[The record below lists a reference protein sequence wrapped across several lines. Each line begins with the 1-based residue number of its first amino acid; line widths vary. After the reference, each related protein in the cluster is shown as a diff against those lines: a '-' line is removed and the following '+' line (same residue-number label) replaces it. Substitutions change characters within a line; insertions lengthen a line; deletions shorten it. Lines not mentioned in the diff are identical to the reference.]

1 MGGRGRGRG
10 RGKGMT
16 LEQLGVQK
24 GEGLPERVLG
34 PPETYPPLEYR
45 PVQPTQEK
53 NLAESYLLVVKKEF
67 REHMQNSQYF
77 IQPAVKRPD
86 IERYSDRYQVLAGHR
101 GQLSLNWS
109 RFPKE
114 LHPTTIAAAS
124 KKRKRRSAKFPVN
137 VKVAKKSK
145 DVNISERLEAL
156 EKKEASVTEETEED
170 GDGEGEDK
178 VEGEEVEEL
187 EEVDEELDEGT
198 DYMNNYFDNGDS
210 YLDEEDDA
218 LEEGGVY

>member
-34 PPETYPPLEYR
+34 PPETYPPLEFR
-45 PVQPTQEK
+45 PVPPTQEK

-67 REHMQNSQYF
+67 REHMQNSQYY

-114 LHPTTIAAAS
+114 LHPATIAAAG
-124 KKRKRRSAKFPVN
+124 KKRKRLRAKLA
-137 VKVAKKSK
+137 VKAKRAKSK

-156 EKKEASVTEETEED
+156 EKKEALVTEETEED
-170 GDGEGEDK
+170 GDEEGEDK

-198 DYMNNYFDNGDS
+198 DYVNNYFDNGDS

>member
-10 RGKGMT
+10 RGKGMS

-24 GEGLPERVLG
+24 GEVLPDRIVG
-34 PPETYPPLEYR
+34 PPETYPPLEFR

-53 NLAESYLLVVKKEF
+53 NLAESYLLVVKKEY
-67 REHMQNSQYF
+67 REHMQNSQFY
-77 IQPAVKRPD
+77 IQPGVKRKD
-86 IERYSDRYQVLAGHR
+86 IERYSDRYQLLASHR

-114 LHPTTIAAAS
+114 LHPTSVSALR
-124 KKRKRRSAKFPVN
+124 KKRQKESEKVKVN
-137 VKVAKKSK
+137 VKKARTK
-145 DVNISERLEAL
+145 DMNVSETLEAL
-156 EKKEASVTEETEED
+156 EKAEAMGMEDNEED
-170 GDGEGEDK
+170 ERENADKAEVED
-178 VEGEEVEEL
+178 VEEL

-198 DYMNNYFDNGDS
+198 DYFNSYFDNGDS

-218 LEEGGVY
+218 LEEGGVF

>member
-10 RGKGMT
+10 RGKGMS

-24 GEGLPERVLG
+24 GEVLPDRIVG
-34 PPETYPPLEYR
+34 PPETYPPLEFR

-53 NLAESYLLVVKKEF
+53 NLAESYLLVVKKEY
-67 REHMQNSQYF
+67 REHMQNSQFY
-77 IQPAVKRPD
+77 IQPGVKRKD
-86 IERYSDRYQVLAGHR
+86 IERYSDRYQLLASHR

-114 LHPTTIAAAS
+114 LHPTSVSALR
-124 KKRKRRSAKFPVN
+124 KKRQKESEKVKVN
-137 VKVAKKSK
+137 VKKARTK
-145 DVNISERLEAL
+145 DMNVSETLEAL
-156 EKKEASVTEETEED
+156 EKAEAMGIEDNEED
-170 GDGEGEDK
+170 ERENADKAEVED
-178 VEGEEVEEL
+178 VEEL

-198 DYMNNYFDNGDS
+198 DYFNSYFDNGDS

-218 LEEGGVY
+218 LEEGGVF

>member
-10 RGKGMT
+10 RGKGMS

-24 GEGLPERVLG
+24 GEVLPDRIVG
-34 PPETYPPLEYR
+34 PPETYPPLEFR

-53 NLAESYLLVVKKEF
+53 NLAESYLLVVKKEY
-67 REHMQNSQYF
+67 REHMQNSQFY
-77 IQPAVKRPD
+77 IQPGVKRKD
-86 IERYSDRYQVLAGHR
+86 IERYSDRYQLLASHR

-114 LHPTTIAAAS
+114 LHPTSMSILR
-124 KKRKRRSAKFPVN
+124 KKRKKESEKVKVN
-137 VKVAKKSK
+137 VKKARTK
-145 DVNISERLEAL
+145 DMNVSETLEAL
-156 EKKEASVTEETEED
+156 EKAEAMGTEGNEED
-170 GDGEGEDK
+170 ERENADKAEVED
-178 VEGEEVEEL
+178 VEEL

-198 DYMNNYFDNGDS
+198 DYFNSYFDNGDN

-218 LEEGGVY
+218 LEEGGVF

>member
-10 RGKGMT
+10 RGKGMS

-24 GEGLPERVLG
+24 GEVLPDRIVG
-34 PPETYPPLEYR
+34 PPETYPPLEFR

-67 REHMQNSQYF
+67 REHMQNSQFY
-77 IQPAVKRPD
+77 IQPGVKRKD
-86 IERYSDRYQVLAGHR
+86 IERYSDRYQLLASHR

-114 LHPTTIAAAS
+114 LHPTSVSILR
-124 KKRKRRSAKFPVN
+124 KKRKKESEKVKVN
-137 VKVAKKSK
+137 VKKARTK
-145 DVNISERLEAL
+145 DMNVSETLEAL
-156 EKKEASVTEETEED
+156 EKAEAMGIEDNEED
-170 GDGEGEDK
+170 ERDNTDKAEVED
-178 VEGEEVEEL
+178 VEEL

-198 DYMNNYFDNGDS
+198 DYFNSYFDNGDS

-218 LEEGGVY
+218 LEEGGVF

>member
-10 RGKGMT
+10 RGKGMS

-24 GEGLPERVLG
+24 GEVLPDRIVG
-34 PPETYPPLEYR
+34 PPETYPPLEFR

-67 REHMQNSQYF
+67 REHMQNSQFY
-77 IQPAVKRPD
+77 IQPGVKRKD
-86 IERYSDRYQVLAGHR
+86 IERYSDRYQLLASHR

-114 LHPTTIAAAS
+114 LHPTSVSILR
-124 KKRKRRSAKFPVN
+124 KKRKKESEKVKVN
-137 VKVAKKSK
+137 VKKARTK
-145 DVNISERLEAL
+145 DMNVSETLEAL
-156 EKKEASVTEETEED
+156 EKAEAMGIEDNEED
-170 GDGEGEDK
+170 ERDNTDKAEVED
-178 VEGEEVEEL
+178 VEEL

-198 DYMNNYFDNGDS
+198 DYFNSYFDNGDN

-218 LEEGGVY
+218 LEEGGVF